1 MINKTSAI
9 SPNTKQNVSFGH
21 NLKEA
26 HKLIAQRLMNPKAE
40 HDYLVKLG
48 RKIQAELPEWNI
60 FANAKPTG
68 INFDAP
74 EAKYVWENRFVAH
87 EFIGGHLNS
96 IDNTARSFL
105 SNTSLAKQ
113 NVKDL
118 SDWGITVRKKSDEVL
133 VDYSE
138 EFVNKYLG
146 ACAKVVKENINT
158 GLLVEHFGD
167 FMK

>member
-60 FANAKPTG
+60 FANAKPLG
-68 INFDAP
+68 INFDSP
-74 EAKYVWENRFVAH
+74 ESKHLWENRFVAH
-87 EFIGGHLNS
+87 EFIGGHLNR

-105 SNTSLAKQ
+105 SNTSLAKH
-113 NVKDL
+113 NDDL
-118 SDWGITVRKKSDEVL
+118 KGWGITVRKKSDEIE

-138 EFVNKYLG
+138 DFVNKYLG
-146 ACAKVVKENINT
+146 ACATVVDRNIPTNT
-158 GLLVEHFGD
+158 FVEHFAH